1 MGPGRAG
8 DATRRAARLA
18 APSGTCPHSL
28 VGGRYRRGDAAGF
41 LRAGQTRG
49 TKFVPGGATGA
60 DGGIPT
66 VRRVSEKIALVTGG
80 GSGIGA
86 ASCARLAADGY
97 RLAVLDLDGDA
108 AAAAAGPDGLG
119 LAVDVSD
126 ADAVATAV
134 ERVVAETGRVDL
146 LFNNAGITGTRAAAR
161 CHETPVE
168 EWDRVLGVNLRG
180 PFLMTRAVLPTML
193 AAGGG
198 HVINLAS
205 IAGIVATRG
214 RCAYT
219 ASKGGALMFTKSLA
233 ADYAADGIRAN
244 AVCPG
249 WVHTAMTSWRLDD
262 PELGPRVTAPIPM
275 GRVAQPA
282 EIAEA
287 VAMLADDRLA
297 YVNGLALVIDGG
309 MTSTIM
315 I

>member
-1 MGPGRAG
+1 MA
-8 DATRRAARLA
+8 
-18 APSGTCPHSL
+18 
-28 VGGRYRRGDAAGF
+28 V
-41 LRAGQTRG
+41 QTES
-49 TKFVPGGATGA
+49 KVA
-60 DGGIPT
+60 
-66 VRRVSEKIALVTGG
+66 VVTGG
-80 GSGIGA
+80 GTGIGRA
-86 ASCARLAADGY
+86 AALALLGAGWRVALAGRRMEPLQETIALAAAPEHL
-97 RLAVLDLDGDA
+97 LAV
-108 AAAAAGPDGLG
+108 PT
-119 LAVDVSD
+119 DVTDPAS
-126 ADAVATAV
+126 V
-134 ERVVAETGRVDL
+134 EALFSRTVQAWGRVDL

-198 HVINLAS
+198 HVINLVS

-233 ADYAADGIRAN
+233 ADYAAEGIRAN

-262 PELGPRVTAPIPM
+262 PELGPRATAPIPM

-287 VAMLADDRLA
+287 VGMLASDKLA
-297 YVNGLALVIDGG
+297 YVTGLALVIDGG